1 MVSDPVIHYHG
12 TPITPRSHLLEMAGR
27 HFCVSFAHTADAET
41 CQQIG
46 QSVMFDNGAF
56 TTFKSGK
63 TFDSGRFYSWVEGRL
78 GHPHWAVVPDVI
90 DGTEEQQ
97 KERLK
102 DWPFDPALGAPV
114 WHLGLS
120 LDYLLYLADRWP
132 KICFGSSGEYWD
144 VGSEKWANRVDEAFN
159 ILSQKQRFL
168 PWVHMLRG
176 LAMAGQRW
184 PFASADSVNVARNH
198 KDYGRSAE
206 LMASKIDRV
215 QCPAHWTTKETQ
227 GRLL

>member
-1 MVSDPVIHYHG
+1 MIHYHG

-27 HFCVSFAHTADAET
+27 HFCVSFAHPADAET

-63 TFDSGRFYSWVEGRL
+63 TFDSGRFYSWVERRL

-97 KERLK
+97 KDRLK

-132 KICFGSSGEYWD
+132 KICFGSSGEFWD

-159 ILSQKQRFL
+159 ILSQRQRFM

-206 LMASKIDRV
+206 TMASKIDRV
-215 QCPAHWTTKETQ
+215 QCPAQWAMKETQ
-227 GRLL
+227 GSLL

>member
-1 MVSDPVIHYHG
+1 VIHYHG

-27 HFCVSFAHTADAET
+27 HFCVSYAHRADTEV
-41 CQQIG
+41 CLQIG

-63 TFDSGRFYSWVEGRL
+63 TFDMAAFYGWLEPRL
-78 GHPHWAVVPDVI
+78 GHPHWGVVPDVI
-90 DGTEEQQ
+90 DGDEDQQ
-97 KERLK
+97 KKLLQT
-102 DWPFDPALGAPV
+102 WPFDLALGAPV

-120 LDYLLYLADRWP
+120 LDYLLFLADRWP
-132 KICFGSSGEYWD
+132 KVCFGSSGEFWD
-144 VGSEKWANRVDEAFN
+144 VGSEKWCDRVDQAFN
-159 ILSQKQRFL
+159 ALARHNRHM

-176 LAMAGQRW
+176 LAMSGQRW

-215 QCPAHWTTKETQ
+215 QCPAKWVMKETQ
-227 GRLL
+227 GSLI